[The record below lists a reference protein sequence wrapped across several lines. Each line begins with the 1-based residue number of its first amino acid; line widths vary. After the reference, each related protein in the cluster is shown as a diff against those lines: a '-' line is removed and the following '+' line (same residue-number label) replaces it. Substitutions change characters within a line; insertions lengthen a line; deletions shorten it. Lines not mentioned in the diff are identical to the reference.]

1 MLLLRRRAL
10 VSSLIVAGSLI
21 VCARQACAQRPALVD
36 QLADP
41 SERPARYT
49 PTAISPTSLPEDHP
63 LASVLRFARDE
74 QNYLRR
80 AVRDFTCRLVKRERI
95 DGILQDYCHID
106 MSVREEVRGGAIDR
120 PMSIYL
126 QFLAPRNVAGR
137 RVLYVA
143 GQNEGKML
151 VRNGGRHFDY
161 VVVEI
166 DPWEKARKESLVPI
180 TQSGF
185 NQVLGQMID
194 ILQRHAQA
202 DPTGQNTRVA
212 THRGG
217 QGQPAALHRDPHR
230 ASEKTRWAGISRGE
244 RVHRRRAARSG
255 ARGFQ
260 RLAQAVESAAAA
272 DGRVHVHQS
281 KTQRELIRSRVQSVA
296 AARKPLGCQIRYTAV
311 SALRGCRPDSQN
323 GTVPSVDSD
332 SIQLLVSPSRH
343 QSSHIRR

>member
-1 MLLLRRRAL
+1 MLLLRRREF
-10 VSSLIVAGSLI
+10 VSSLIAGSWI
-21 VCARQACAQRPALVD
+21 VCARQACAERPALVD
-36 QLADP
+36 HLADP

-49 PTAISPTSLPEDHP
+49 PTATSPTSLPEDHP
-63 LASVLRFARDE
+63 LAPVLRFARDE

-106 MSVREEVRGGAIDR
+106 MSVREEVRGGDAIGR

-161 VVVEI
+161 VVVEV
-166 DPWEKARKESLVPI
+166 DPLGESARKESLVPI

-202 DPTGQNTRVA
+202 DPTGQNTRV
-212 THRGG
+212 
-217 QGQPAALHRDPHR
+217 
-230 ASEKTRWAGISRGE
+230 
-244 RVHRRRAARSG
+244 
-255 ARGFQ
+255 Q
-260 RLAQAVESAAAA
+260 RIAAAKVNQRPCTA
-272 DGRVHVHQS
+272 IRIVHPKKQDGLEFHVANVFIDDELRVPVRVDFSDWPKQS
-281 KTQRELIRSRVQSVA
+281 NQPP
-296 AARKPLGCQIRYTAV
+296 PLMAEYTYTNLKLNVNLSDRAF
-311 SALRGCRPDSQN
+311 SPSLLRGNR
-323 GTVPSVDSD
+323 
-332 SIQLLVSPSRH
+332 
-343 QSSHIRR
+343 